1 MTVTLHAHNAGAMK
15 FVLGRAAAMFK
26 HPTLRNI
33 TLSCV
38 NFDAGIGLD
47 DWPETEH
54 KWTPL
59 QSLTLIE
66 CNVNVRFLDAVLCLP
81 KALKELAIG
90 ERLFTFDE
98 CEPSRDPSTRTS
110 SPLFLTALQRQAA
123 TLQKLVHI
131 GGKVSHMTPRQTDP
145 TGAAKLRSLV
155 SLEHLE
161 IGFESHLYYYL
172 RQNGFPPALQ
182 SLKLADAAI
191 SINGGHD
198 LESSSDIAFRSLTS
212 LVTEHLPPSL
222 NANFQLQLNYH
233 DHSFFRLL
241 AQTTASPSEQS
252 HLLNSL
258 FFDRP
263 AVYKISRIMQSY
275 HSHFCVTRE
284 LFPGGV
290 SYIPPYMYGEEL
302 PVEELMYHSD
312 RFWHFNGIDYQI
324 IDDRA
329 LRDTLREKGELIM
342 CIECRDNGFPECY
355 NVGDGSRCID
365 CTRRMKRCG
374 YERDASGR
382 IISAI

>member
-1 MTVTLHAHNAGAMK
+1 
-15 FVLGRAAAMFK
+15 MFK
-26 HPTLRNI
+26 HPTLRSI

-38 NFDAGIGLD
+38 NFDADIGLD
-47 DWPETEH
+47 DWPEAEC
-54 KWTPL
+54 KSTPL

-66 CNVNVRFLDAVLCLP
+66 CNVNVPFLDSVLRLP
-81 KALKELAIG
+81 KALKELSIG

-98 CEPSRDPSTRTS
+98 CEPSSDASTRTS
-110 SPLFLTALQRQAA
+110 SPLFLTALQRQAS

-131 GGKVSHMTPRQTDP
+131 GGKVSQMTPRQTDAS
-145 TGAAKLRSLV
+145 GAAKLRSLV
-155 SLEHLE
+155 NLKHLE

-172 RQNGFPPALQ
+172 RQDGFPPALM
-182 SLKLADAAI
+182 SLKLVDAAI
-191 SINGGHD
+191 SINAGHD
-198 LESSSDIAFRSLTS
+198 LESSSDIAFRSVTS
-212 LVTEHLPPSL
+212 LVTEHLPLSL
-222 NANFQLQLNYH
+222 NANFQLQLKYN

-241 AQTTASPSEQS
+241 AQTTASLSEQS

-275 HSHFCVTRE
+275 YSHFCVTRE
-284 LFPGGV
+284 TFPSGT

-302 PVEELMYHSD
+302 PVEEVMYHSD
-312 RFWHFNGIDYQI
+312 RFWHFNGIDYRI

-329 LRDTLREKGELIM
+329 LRDSLKVKGDLIM
-342 CIECRDNGFPECY
+342 CIECRDLGLPECY

-374 YERDASGR
+374 YERDDNGQ
-382 IISAI
+382 IVSAV